1 MRRHKVFSI
10 MSTLAVLFCL
20 GVIPVWA
27 EFSVQCPPDEDGIDT
42 DGDTIVDN
50 DNVCVHLS
58 AGDGLVRMADGT
70 DAYIF
75 GFASQRADNANPQ
88 ATPVVFRYGD
98 ARPPAANISL
108 PTAGP
113 YNGLSLGANFPAPSI
128 EIREGQ
134 KVYLNL
140 SNVGMLLRPDLFD
153 PHTVHYHGFPN
164 VASIFDGLPDS
175 AIAINMGFTLTYF
188 YNVVEPGTF
197 MYHCH
202 VEATEHMQ
210 MGMLGNLYVTSR
222 QETERTRAIDPLAPI
237 NGFTRFAYNDT
248 DGSTGYHVAKALQIH
263 SFDPEFHNSSE
274 AVQPLPFALMDDRLP
289 MFNGR
294 GYPDTVNTSPIANRE
309 GYLAQLTD
317 ALIEV
322 PQGQR
327 VLLRLS
333 SLSTVEFYTIA
344 SPSIPMTVVGQ
355 GARILRTAGDVNGQ
369 DLYYTTHSV
378 TLGGGEAKDIIL
390 DTAGIAPGTYFI
402 YTANL
407 NDLSNNQEDFGGMMT
422 EVVVTAAP

>member
-1 MRRHKVFSI
+1 
-10 MSTLAVLFCL
+10 MSTLALLFCL
-20 GVIPVWA
+20 GVMPAWA
-27 EFSVQCPPDEDGIDT
+27 EFSVQCPLDEDGIDT
-42 DGDTIVDN
+42 DGDGVVDN

-75 GFASQRADNANPQ
+75 GFASQRFDNANPQ
-88 ATPVVFRYGD
+88 ATPVVFRPGD
-98 ARPPAANISL
+98 VRPPAANISL
-108 PTAGP
+108 PNANP

-210 MGMLGNLYVTSR
+210 MGMLGNLYVTAR
-222 QETERTRAIDPLAPI
+222 QETERTRAIAPLAPI

-263 SFDPEFHNSSE
+263 SFDPDFHNSSE

-294 GYPDTVNTSPIANRE
+294 GYPDTVNTGPIANRE

-390 DTAGIAPGTYFI
+390 DTTGIPEGTYFI
-402 YTANL
+402 YTTNL